1 MKLTNLSH
9 KTCIFIRY
17 PHRSRDFK
25 LDARLKPSDTQGF
38 LSHHPIMSDQPL
50 TELDP
55 RIRKQVEKAR
65 SSIKSGSASFAIE
78 ICMGLVEKYPGCVEA
93 REVLR
98 QAQRTAKGSKKKSFL
113 SGLASKPLSKISG
126 VTLKKDPAK
135 AMVQAE
141 KILKDDPDS
150 VDALKL
156 LGDAAIL
163 KELPH
168 TAVFAYEGAYE
179 QDPSNLETAKKLAGL
194 YLEAKRIKDCIRI
207 CDQIIREHP
216 GDGDAQDIVKKAS
229 VAQSME
235 QGKWEEE
242 GDFRSKLK
250 DKTEAENLEQAS
262 RSTTSEDSLEKLIH
276 DAYARIQEE
285 PENLSN
291 YKQISNYYHRS
302 GDYESAI
309 SWIQEARKLESGQA
323 DVTLERLETKL
334 YREYVDSIIKAKKE
348 ELAADPDN
356 AELQE
361 ELESMLTERKTYLIE
376 HTADMVKRYPND
388 YAARHQYGE
397 LLLEDGQTDLAI
409 QQLQIAIRNPKVRIA
424 SLNLLGQAYKSKNF
438 FDLAAEQFETAKGEI
453 NGMSEIKKEVI
464 YNLAECYEHMDDTAK
479 AIEQYKEIYSS
490 DIGFRDVA
498 KKIDEFYANRNKS

>member
-1 MKLTNLSH
+1 MIWHART
-9 KTCIFIRY
+9 TG
-17 PHRSRDFK
+17 DFG
-25 LDARLKPSDTQGF
+25 LDAIAEFGDTQPF

-65 SSIKSGSASFAIE
+65 NSIKSGSAAFAIE

-98 QAQRTAKGSKKKSFL
+98 QAQKAAKGTKKKSFL
-113 SGLASKPLSKISG
+113 SGLASKPLSKMGG

-135 AMVQAE
+135 AMIQAE
-141 KILKDDPDS
+141 KILKDDPQS
-150 VDALKL
+150 IDAQKL
-156 LGDAAIL
+156 LGEAAIL

-168 TAVFAYEGAYE
+168 TAVFAYEGAFE
-179 QDPSNLETAKKLAGL
+179 QDPNNLETAKKLAAL
-194 YLEAKRIKDCIRI
+194 YLEAGRIAECIRV
-207 CDQIIREHP
+207 CDKIIREHP

-229 VAQSME
+229 VAQSMQ
-235 QGKWEEE
+235 QGKWEDE

-250 DKTEAENLEQAS
+250 NKAEAENLEQAS
-262 RSTTSEDSLEKLIH
+262 RSTTSEESLEQLIN

-291 YKQISNYYHRS
+291 YKQISTYYHRS

-334 YREYVDSIIKAKKE
+334 YREYVDSLIQAKKDE
-348 ELAADPDN
+348 ISADPDN
-356 AELQE
+356 AELKE
-361 ELESMLTERKTYLIE
+361 ELETMLSERKTYLIE
-376 HTADMVKRYPND
+376 TTADLVKRYPND

-409 QQLQIAIRNPKVRIA
+409 QQLQISLRNPKVRIP
-424 SLNLLGQAYKSKNF
+424 SLNLLGQAYKSKSF

-453 NGMSEIKKEVI
+453 NGMSEIKKEII
-464 YNLAECYEHMDDTAK
+464 YNLAECYEKMDETTK
-479 AIEQYKEIYSS
+479 AIDQYKEIYSS
-490 DIGFRDVA
+490 DIGYRDVS